1 MTKLSVL
8 LSLAL
13 VTLTG
18 CGDDLVDRALDIQAD
33 SLDYFC
39 GCSVENGLSADRASC
54 ERDNP
59 DFAPITG
66 SVRDCYERVL
76 EGTPSA
82 DVAAIECTFDA
93 TEAQLSCVRA
103 LGCMPSGTD
112 SEACSDQFEGAVDA
126 CPQISELTEAM
137 FGTCI
142 EDDGRPMM

>member
-1 MTKLSVL
+1 MKKLTVL
-8 LSLAL
+8 VSLAL

-18 CGDDLVDRALDIQAD
+18 CGDDLVDRAFDIQTD
-33 SLDYFC
+33 TLDYIC
-39 GCSVENGLSADRASC
+39 GCSVENGQSADRASC

-59 DFAPITG
+59 DFAPLTG
-66 SVRDCYERVL
+66 AARDCYERVL

-103 LGCMPSGTD
+103 LGCMASAVD
-112 SEACSDQFEGAVDA
+112 AEACSDQFEGAVDA

-137 FGTCI
+137 FATCV